1 MSQRVS
7 ENIVICFDVSRSMY
21 RKDYLPN
28 RLNSCKKALQYL
40 VSARLQKDPSTSFA
54 IIAISDT
61 PKLVLDFN
69 NNEEKIIEKLN
80 NIEFAGR
87 SALGNA
93 LDLGI
98 QKLIDEWK
106 PQILI
111 VGLPLNM
118 DGTEQKMTKASKKFG
133 NRLNGRFQIPVEWQ
147 DERLT
152 TFEALEHL
160 GIHSK
165 LQAKQRDD
173 VDRISA
179 QLILQSWLNEQ

>member
-1 MSQRVS
+1 MSTPRTLLGFDFGLK
-7 ENIVICFDVSRSMY
+7 NIGVAVGQELTQTASPLTVIKARDGI
-21 RKDYLPN
+21 PN
-28 RLNSCKKALQYL
+28 W
-40 VSARLQKDPSTSFA
+40 
-54 IIAISDT
+54 
-61 PKLVLDFN
+61 
-69 NNEEKIIEKLN
+69 NE
-80 NIEFAGR
+80 
-87 SALGNA
+87 
-93 LDLGI
+93 I
-98 QKLIDEWK
+98 QKLIEQWK
-106 PQILI
+106 PQLLV

-118 DGTEQKMTKASKKFG
+118 DGTEQTITNASRKFG

-165 LQAKQRDD
+165 LDAKQRDD